1 MTVHRIDT
9 LPCGTSE
16 IELLVGL
23 YGELEGP
30 SQRSLE
36 EHARAC
42 AACAAWMAA
51 GRDTFDLLRASGLRE
66 MATDESPG
74 SWPDLRAALAAGS
87 RKATPVFPWW
97 RLAQA
102 AAVLLL
108 AGASFTVG
116 RLWDQAA
123 GMFSGPDAAAALPGA
138 AGATGLDSDGRL
150 LLFSQRTN
158 DYLDRSRM
166 VLLEL
171 ANGDFGAE
179 GLSLS
184 EASRRLL
191 QENPAARPVA
201 REIADRR
208 LQDLVEELEVL
219 LGQISRLPQ
228 TESGH
233 VERIRTYLN
242 NSGLLEQLELMGA
255 APRLASDR
263 RRT

>member
-9 LPCGTSE
+9 LPCGTPE
-16 IELLVGL
+16 TDLLMRL
-23 YGELEGP
+23 YGEMEAP
-30 SQRSLE
+30 VQRSLD
-36 EHARAC
+36 EHTRSC
-42 AACAAWMAA
+42 AACAAWLAA
-51 GRDTFDLLRASGLRE
+51 GRDTLDTVSGSGLRE
-66 MATDESPG
+66 MATLDAPG
-74 SWPDLRAALAAGS
+74 SWPALRSALAAGS
-87 RKATPVFPWW
+87 RPAPASTWW

-108 AGASFTVG
+108 AGASFMVG
-116 RLWDQAA
+116 RSWDEWA
-123 GMFSGPDAAAALPGA
+123 GAPPAPDAAAGPATPGA
-138 AGATGLDSDGRL
+138 ALDSEGRL

-171 ANGDFGAE
+171 ANGDLGAE
-179 GLSLS
+179 PLSLS

-191 QENPAARPVA
+191 QENPAAREVA

-208 LQDLVEELEVL
+208 LQDLVGELEVL
-219 LGQISRLPQ
+219 LGQISRLPASE
-228 TESGH
+228 TGH

-242 NSGLLEQLELMGA
+242 NSGVLEQLELLRA

>member
-9 LPCGTSE
+9 LPCGRSE

-30 SQRSLE
+30 SQRSLD
-36 EHARAC
+36 EHARSC

-51 GRDTFDLLRASGLRE
+51 GRDTLDLLRGSGLRE
-66 MATDESPG
+66 MATDEAPG
-74 SWPDLRAALAAGS
+74 SWPALRAALAAGS
-87 RKATPVFPWW
+87 RPAPVLPWW

-123 GMFSGPDAAAALPGA
+123 GIFTGSDGTAMPAAAGS
-138 AGATGLDSDGRL
+138 TGLDSEGRL

-191 QENPAARPVA
+191 QENPAARQVA

-208 LQDLVEELEVL
+208 LQDLVGELEVL
-219 LGQISRLPQ
+219 LGQISRLPE